1 MHNPLSKLF
10 PLALLAAL
18 ASCSQSPVKPADVTV
33 TPLSTGVDFSCR
45 AISAVS
51 DQVIWASGTGNTVLR
66 STDGG
71 ASWQCATPADSLS
84 LDFRCLYAWDAD
96 NALVFSIASPA
107 LGLKTTDGGKTWK
120 QVYYNNRKD
129 IFLNSVHFSDT
140 QNGVAVG
147 DPMEGRYAVIRS
159 QDGGETWSEAPAPE
173 GKGGMFAAS
182 NGCVQLLPSGKTVM
196 VTGGSGSY
204 VFIQDTAGSEW
215 TCSETPLAAGDENH
229 CDGCYGLLM
238 LDDQHGLVAGG
249 NYAKVDRRGNMAYT
263 EDGGK
268 TWNLCEEGL
277 HGFASSVQAFPGQSS
292 VWVASGS
299 DGLSWSADGGKSWT
313 DITGKLPEGV
323 KGYHALSAARQGEHI
338 YAAGAGGNVARI
350 SKH

>member
-1 MHNPLSKLF
+1 MHCSF
-10 PLALLAAL
+10 SRIIPLALLAAL
-18 ASCSQSPVKPADVTV
+18 ASCSQSSVKPADITV
-33 TPLSTGVDFSCR
+33 TPLETGVDFSCR
-45 AISAVS
+45 AVSAVS

-71 ASWQCATPADSLS
+71 ASWQCTTPADSLS
-84 LDFRCLYAWDAD
+84 LDFRCLYAWDTD

-120 QVYYNNRKD
+120 QVYYNSRKD
-129 IFLNSVHFSDT
+129 IFLNSVHFSDA

-147 DPMEGRYAVIRS
+147 DPMEGRYAVIRT
-159 QDGGETWSEAPAPE
+159 QDGGETWSEASSPE

-196 VTGGSGSY
+196 VTGGAGSY
-204 VFIQDTAGSEW
+204 VFIQDDADSEW
-215 TCSETPLAAGDENH
+215 TCSETPLATGDENH
-229 CDGCYGLLM
+229 CDGCYGVLM
-238 LDDQHGLVAGG
+238 LDDQHGWVAGG

-268 TWNLCEEGL
+268 TWSLCEEGL
-277 HGFASSVQAFPGQSS
+277 HGFASSVQAFPGQTTLL
-292 VWVASGS
+292 VASGS
-299 DGLSWSADGGKSWT
+299 DGLSWSEDGGKTWT

-323 KGYHALSAARQGEHI
+323 KGYHALSAARQGENI
-338 YAAGAGGNVARI
+338 YAAGAGGHVARI
-350 SKH
+350 SK